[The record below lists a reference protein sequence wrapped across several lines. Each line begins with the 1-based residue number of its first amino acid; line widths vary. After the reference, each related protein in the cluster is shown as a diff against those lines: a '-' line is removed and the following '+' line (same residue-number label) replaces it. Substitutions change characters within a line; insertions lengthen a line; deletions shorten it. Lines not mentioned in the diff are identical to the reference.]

1 MKKYGIN
8 WRFFTFH
15 NNENYY
21 SYDCITNKIY
31 KIECLLYQA
40 INAANIRLIK
50 QKNECFYKNVI
61 KKRNI
66 SKKQE
71 LKNNKISID
80 NNKCC
85 VTLDFSNTCN
95 LDCKYCYR
103 KKSEVSKL
111 SKNEVEKIV
120 KYIKT
125 IYFPSAKDYSFS
137 LGYTSE
143 SSLDLD
149 YLIFFDTLIAKYEGY
164 LFKET
169 DFSISEF
176 TEIYSFL
183 PEEIKKK
190 YFLHNTNDVKTVTSV
205 LNDILMNEKL
215 WNSSK
220 FKQNNYIQ
228 NILDFTNNPSLSK
241 TVIINRQLINDN
253 FSKFVVKKDVA
264 YMSMSFMTNGTN
276 ITNKY
281 IEFIKSIYMTEIWVS
296 LDGPQSIHDKV
307 RIQKNKKGSFENTI
321 KGIHLLQ
328 QNGISV
334 NCSSVIT
341 PDSLDLLKTTQ
352 FLLSENIKTIAI
364 TLPRGKYLEE
374 NFNKEKIDTLLES
387 INSIYKQIHSEL
399 LRNEYFTFT
408 ALKTNIFLYK
418 IKDIINNKYVS
429 SRCYWGK
436 EIFIDS
442 KGDWYHCNSTIGNT
456 KDNCGSI
463 NKNLNYSKIKRQKT
477 LKDYRQCK
485 YCSVKYLCGG
495 LCYAD
500 EINNYKVSQKL
511 ECYYRKN
518 MLMNLIKF
526 ITELKDENLLSKI
539 IQHL

>member
-1 MKKYGIN
+1 MQFDI
-8 WRFFTFH
+8 
-15 NNENYY
+15 
-21 SYDCITNKIY
+21 
-31 KIECLLYQA
+31 A
-40 INAANIRLIK
+40 I
-50 QKNECFYKNVI
+50 F
-61 KKRNI
+61 
-66 SKKQE
+66 
-71 LKNNKISID
+71 
-80 NNKCC
+80 
-85 VTLDFSNTCN
+85 
-95 LDCKYCYR
+95 
-103 KKSEVSKL
+103 
-111 SKNEVEKIV
+111 
-120 KYIKT
+120 
-125 IYFPSAKDYSFS
+125 
-137 LGYTSE
+137 
-143 SSLDLD
+143 
-149 YLIFFDTLIAKYEGY
+149 
-164 LFKET
+164 
-169 DFSISEF
+169 
-176 TEIYSFL
+176 EIYSFL

-190 YFLHNTNDVKTVTSV
+190 YFLHNTNDVKTATSV

-253 FSKFVVKKDVA
+253 FSKFVVKKDIA

-307 RIQKNKKGSFENTI
+307 RIQKNKKGSFEKTI

-328 QNGISV
+328 QNGIFV

-374 NFNKEKIDTLLES
+374 NFNKEMIDTLLES

-399 LRNEYFTFT
+399 LRNEYITFT
-408 ALKTNIFLYK
+408 ALKSNIFLYK
-418 IKDIINNKYVS
+418 IKDIVNNKYVS

-436 EIFIDS
+436 EVFIDS
-442 KGDWYHCNSTIGNT
+442 KGDWYHCNSTIGNP

-463 NKNLNYSKIKRQKT
+463 SKKLDYSKIKRQKT
-477 LKDYRQCK
+477 LKDYKQCK
-485 YCSVKYLCGG
+485 YCSMKYLCGG
-495 LCYAD
+495 LCHAD
-500 EINNYKVSQKL
+500 EMNNYKVSQKL
-511 ECYYRKN
+511 ECYYRKKYVYEFN
-518 MLMNLIKF
+518 
-526 ITELKDENLLSKI
+526 
-539 IQHL
+539 QVYY